1 MPVAE
6 LIDGFDL
13 SEPAQIGLADA
24 RRQDA
29 YWARTYWRERYF
41 RPEFDYED
49 YAPAYCVGYIGH
61 LQYGGDFEDAVR
73 SLFANWECIKGNSR
87 LSLDE
92 AHQAIRAAWDRM
104 AHEGVLAMRR
114 LSEGWASQQGRM
126 SSSPQVAI
134 QQG

>member
-1 MPVAE
+1 
-6 LIDGFDL
+6 
-13 SEPAQIGLADA
+13 
-24 RRQDA
+24 
-29 YWARTYWRERYF
+29 
-41 RPEFDYED
+41 
-49 YAPAYCVGYIGH
+49 
-61 LQYGGDFEDAVR
+61 
-73 SLFANWECIKGNSR
+73 LFANWECIKGNSR